1 MREDIQAVVV
11 AGGRGTRM
19 GAFTENMPKP
29 MLPVEGKP
37 LLEHQLL
44 WLKKQGFSDIILLL
58 GYRADAIKSYFKD
71 GEAWGLKLSYV
82 VEKEP
87 RGTAGSVK
95 DAAYLWAGDAL
106 IVYGDLFIDMKLA
119 PFLKFHDA
127 DAKAAASIVVWESDH
142 PLDSDL
148 AKMNGDRIEGF
159 YRAKPGEKF
168 ENVALAALWAVR
180 KPLLGLVPSDRP
192 SDFGRDIFPEAVRR
206 GLTLRG
212 YKTDELLADLGT
224 PERVAEFKKRR

>member
-95 DAAYLWAGDAL
+95 DAAYLWDHDAL
-106 IVYGDLFIDMKLA
+106 VVYGDLFIDMKLK

-148 AKMNGDRIEGF
+148 AKMNGDKIEGF
-159 YRAKPGEKF
+159 YRAKPGETF
-168 ENVALAALWAVR
+168 ENLALAAVWAVR
-180 KPLLGLVPSDRP
+180 KPLLDLVPTDRP
-192 SDFGRDIFPEAVRR
+192 ADFGRDIFPKAIGR